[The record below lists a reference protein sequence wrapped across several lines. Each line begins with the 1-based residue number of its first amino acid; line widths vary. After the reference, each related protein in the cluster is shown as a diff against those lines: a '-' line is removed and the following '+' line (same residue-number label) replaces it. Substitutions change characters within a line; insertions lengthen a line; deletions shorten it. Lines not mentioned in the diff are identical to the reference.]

1 MGLERQQFEL
11 FFEMPPI
18 IGDPSLPYKR
28 AIGVVS
34 ADFGSGVEKMTH
46 EQALKKVHQVVL
58 RLPIPDS
65 LLFHAAFESE
75 QKFPYANLIIRAGRD
90 ADRLFSDV
98 YILELQNIE
107 VILFEEY
114 HGDILVGLDFKKI
127 KPIRGSFFLFLNA
140 LKAYKVVRKEVRRV
154 LRQLP
159 GF

>member
-1 MGLERQQFEL
+1 MAREFDM

-28 AIGVVS
+28 AIGVIS
-34 ADFGSGVEKMTH
+34 ADFGTSVEKMNH
-46 EQALKKVHQVVL
+46 KDALKSLHQVVL

-75 QKFPYANLIIRAGRD
+75 QKFPYANLIFRAGRD
-90 ADRLFSDV
+90 AERAFSDV
-98 YILELQNIE
+98 FILEFQTIQ

-127 KPIRGSFFLFLNA
+127 KPIRGSFFVFLKA
-140 LKAYKVVRKEVRRV
+140 LKAYKVARREIRRV